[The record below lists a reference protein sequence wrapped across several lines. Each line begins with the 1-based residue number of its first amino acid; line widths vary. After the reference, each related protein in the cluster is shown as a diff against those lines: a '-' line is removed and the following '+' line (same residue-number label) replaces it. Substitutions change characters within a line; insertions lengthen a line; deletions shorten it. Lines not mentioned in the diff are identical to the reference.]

1 MCGMVCSS
9 QIYACRMQVLLSSV
23 VECWDKLR
31 ESSISV
37 LMSLESPLPGIDT
50 PAALKDLAMWAQ
62 RLVSSP
68 RVRES
73 DAGAQNYPD
82 RCQLAPNIRCTDNC
96 GS

>member
-1 MCGMVCSS
+1 MVSS
-9 QIYACRMQVLLSSV
+9 PKIHACRMQVLLSSV

-37 LMSLESPLPGIDT
+37 LMSLDTPLPGIST
-50 PAALKDLAMWAQ
+50 PAALKDLAVWAQ

-73 DAGAQNYPD
+73 DAGAQSYPD
-82 RCQLAPNIRCTDNC
+82 RCQLAPNTRCTDNC